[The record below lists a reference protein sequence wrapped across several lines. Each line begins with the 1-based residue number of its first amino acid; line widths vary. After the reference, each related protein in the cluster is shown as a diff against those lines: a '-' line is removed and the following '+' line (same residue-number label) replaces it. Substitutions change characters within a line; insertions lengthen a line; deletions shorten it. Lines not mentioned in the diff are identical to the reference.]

1 MSESTRWSIIEG
13 LKDGRTI
20 KELAQE
26 FNVHRR
32 TVGRLKKRFLAKGS
46 VDYLPILGRK
56 VRLML
61 IGPSLNYPLI
71 ININKKC
78 DYVYFID

>member
-56 VRLML
+56 VR
-61 IGPSLNYPLI
+61 
-71 ININKKC
+71 
-78 DYVYFID
+78 